1 MAATAKKSAEYL
13 NLKPGRLVT
22 NKRVKK
28 GKPPAGRKHM
38 MYTMGDGYEAG
49 DNWTV
54 IMADVALYFF
64 ITQEMIDTAVHKS
77 GRYCV
82 IGQAFAAIFGDHID
96 WQVGTGEVKIWDVD
110 AKIEVRFRTPTALQ
124 QAIRKFDPKKGRWPL
139 PANMYRLLPIAKSS
153 LEHRKNYKA
162 RAAAKHKKNKG
173 SATITVRTVVRC
185 KPVARK
191 TASRTVLRNARIVRN
206 GYAAA

>member
-1 MAATAKKSAEYL
+1 MAATANKSAEYL
-13 NLKPGRLVT
+13 DLKPGRLVT
-22 NKRVKK
+22 HKRVKR

-38 MYTMGDGYEAG
+38 MYTMGDGYEAY

-64 ITQEMIDTAVHKS
+64 ITQEMIDTAVRKS

-82 IGQAFAAIFGDHID
+82 IGQAFEAIFGNHID

-110 AKIEVRFRTPTALQ
+110 AKIEVRFRTPTTLQ
-124 QAIRKFDPKKGRWPL
+124 KAIRKFDPKTGRWPL
-139 PANMYRLLPIAKSS
+139 PANMYRLLPIAKST
-153 LEHRKNYKA
+153 LANRKNSKA
-162 RAAAKHKKNKG
+162 RAAAKHKKNKSSG
-173 SATITVRTVVRC
+173 TITVRPIVRR

-191 TASRTVLRNARIVRN
+191 PASRTVLRNARIVRN
-206 GYAAA
+206 GYIAA